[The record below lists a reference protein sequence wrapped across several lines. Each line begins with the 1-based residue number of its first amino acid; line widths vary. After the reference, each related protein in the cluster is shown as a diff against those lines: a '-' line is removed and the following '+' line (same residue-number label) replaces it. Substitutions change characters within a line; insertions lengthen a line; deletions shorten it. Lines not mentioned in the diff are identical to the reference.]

1 MGDKEI
7 AGAIGCLFWIIMGVI
22 SIIVFYGTAR

>member
-1 MGDKEI
+1 MEDKEI
-7 AGAIGCLFWIIMGVI
+7 AGAIGCLFWVIMGVI